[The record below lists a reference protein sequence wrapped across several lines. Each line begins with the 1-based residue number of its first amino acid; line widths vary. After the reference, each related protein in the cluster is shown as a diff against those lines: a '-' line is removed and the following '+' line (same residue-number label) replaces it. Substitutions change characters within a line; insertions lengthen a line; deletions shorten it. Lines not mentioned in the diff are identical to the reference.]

1 LADPGPKRAAP
12 LRLRV
17 EVNGKVFELS
27 LQRHGNGSDY
37 TYVLEGAENKAEP
50 ASVVEVSPGVFS
62 VLLGT
67 RSFTAYLSKDR
78 ERLEVSV
85 GSERHWV
92 SLSDRRDRR
101 AGAQANAASGP
112 AEVRS
117 QMPGKIIKLLVEP
130 GSAVKAGQG
139 LLVVE
144 AMKMQNE
151 MKSPKDGV
159 VAKIQGYEGATVN
172 AGETL
177 VVIE

>member
-1 LADPGPKRAAP
+1 

-17 EVNGKVFELS
+17 EVNGESLDLQ

-37 TYVLEGAENKAEP
+37 TYVLEGAENSSEP

-67 RSFTAYLSKDR
+67 RSFTACLSKDR

-85 GSERHWV
+85 GNARHWV
-92 SLSDRRDRR
+92 SLSDTRDRR
-101 AGAQANAASGP
+101 AGAKTNAASGP

-117 QMPGKIIKLLVEP
+117 QMPGKIIKILVEP
-130 GSAVKAGQG
+130 GSAVTAGQG

-159 VAKIQGYEGATVN
+159 VTKIPVCEGATVN